1 MSQDKVTS
9 VETMVEAGGWRWWA
23 TRLLAG
29 AVGLFLLAAG
39 VLKATDMELFIR
51 QISDYQLISHR
62 AALVLLA
69 WGLIVVE
76 CALGVGLLVFY
87 RPRLT
92 LLLTGLLLLVFLGAT
107 GRAWA
112 TGATEECGCFG
123 AWAKRTPAEAM
134 IEDFVLLAA
143 IGLAWVGHR
152 RMRVPQT
159 RLKAWAI
166 TTAFLV
172 GLALPVAFGFPI
184 SAISQPQSK
193 SPKMELGNLQVQGLD
208 GVDLTH
214 GEYLLILL
222 DTECSH
228 CQEAVPQMNAL
239 TAASDLP
246 RVVSICK
253 NEEWQRMLF
262 TATYQSK
269 FPIGQISEADFM
281 RLLALGDTPRTLLV
295 RDQRVLKVWDKTVPN
310 REAIKAALK

>member
-1 MSQDKVTS
+1 MSQVKIAS

-29 AVGLFLLAAG
+29 AIGLFFLAAG
-39 VLKATDMELFIR
+39 VLKATDMEHFIR
-51 QISDYQLISHR
+51 QISDYQIISDR
-62 AALVLLA
+62 VALVLTA

-92 LLLTGLLLLVFLGAT
+92 LTLTGLLLLIFLGAT
-107 GRAWA
+107 SRAWA
-112 TGATEECGCFG
+112 TGATEDCGCFG

-134 IEDFVLLAA
+134 IEDLVLLAV
-143 IGLAWVGHR
+143 IGLVWVGHR

-159 RLKAWAI
+159 RIKTWAI
-166 TTAFLV
+166 TTACLV
-172 GLALPVAFGFPI
+172 GLALPVVFGFPI

-193 SPKMELGNLQVQGLD
+193 SPKLGLGNLQVQGLD

-214 GEYLLILL
+214 GEYLVILL

-239 TAASDLP
+239 AAAGLP
-246 RVVSICK
+246 HVVSLCK

-295 RDQRVLKVWDKTVPN
+295 RNQRVLKVWDKTVPSK
-310 REAIKAALK
+310 EAIKAALK